1 LQEWADEHKTL
12 IILGVRDLSDLLQ
25 WEQKLRDAQLKYE
38 LFEEPDRAG
47 EATAI
52 AIHPAVDPYLFRQ
65 VRLL

>member
-1 LQEWADEHKTL
+1 M
-12 IILGVRDLSDLLQ
+12 RDLSDLLR

-38 LFEEPDRAG
+38 LFEEPDRGG

-52 AIHPAVDPYLFRQ
+52 AIHPAVDPYLLRH